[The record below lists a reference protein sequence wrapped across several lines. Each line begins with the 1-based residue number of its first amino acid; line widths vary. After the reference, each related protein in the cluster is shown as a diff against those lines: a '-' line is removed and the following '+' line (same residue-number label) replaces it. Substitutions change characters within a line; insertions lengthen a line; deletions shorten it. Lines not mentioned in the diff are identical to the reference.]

1 MVVFEMP
8 FVSQMPRVAVH
19 NVAND
24 GDYEWHYKQPE
35 HAPCEVT
42 ANACVHKIDWNA
54 KQADDRDE
62 ADKI

>member
-1 MVVFEMP
+1 
-8 FVSQMPRVAVH
+8 
-19 NVAND
+19 VAND